1 MRMEDLANYESITED
16 TVKLVRDTIEILKN
30 LIKEDDKE
38 RKDLIEQNLRKDL
51 IEQNLKNAS
60 NGVEILIRLINIATE
75 EMKIDELEKMRMK
88 ELWSI

>member
-38 RKDLIEQNLRKDL
+38 RKDLIEQNL
-51 IEQNLKNAS
+51 KNAS

-88 ELWSI
+88 ELGSI

>member
-16 TVKLVRDTIEILKN
+16 TVKLVRDTIEILKT
-30 LIKEDDKE
+30 LVKEDNKE
-38 RKDLIEQNLRKDL
+38 RKDL

-88 ELWSI
+88 ELGSI